1 MSAAFTS
8 FPTVSPGDLRA
19 AMGHFATGV
28 TVVTSRDD
36 DGAPVGTTANAVAS
50 LSLDPPLLLVCFA
63 RDSLTLAAVRNHGAF
78 AVNVLAAHD
87 GDLSIAFARRG
98 AADAWEGLEHAAG
111 HTASPRIAGA
121 LACLDCSVERLLPG
135 GDHVIVTGRVLDVE
149 TSAQDRAPLLFYRG
163 TYTSL
168 QPPAPPAAPR
178 TPAAATTDAT
188 CDLPTPHGPLRAVAQ
203 ASAEGATTLALVH
216 GDLAAHPRPH
226 VSVHT
231 ACLAG
236 DTLGS
241 LLCTCRSRLD
251 LALERI
257 VADGA
262 GVLVYTKRSG
272 GSPLDC
278 PRDAPADPEVVGGLV
293 RTLGVRALRLS
304 ATDAALA
311 PGLRSLGLDVEAAAA

>member
-1 MSAAFTS
+1 MSDTLAFPS
-8 FPTVSPGDLRA
+8 LSTVPSDDLRA
-19 AMGHFATGV
+19 AMGRFATGV

-36 DGAPVGTTANAVAS
+36 AGAPVGTTANAVAS

-63 RDSLTLAAVRNHGAF
+63 RDSLTLAALRNHGAF
-78 AVNVLAAHD
+78 AVNVLAEHD
-87 GDLSIAFARRG
+87 GELSLAFARRG
-98 AADAWEGLEHAAG
+98 AADAWDGLEHAAG
-111 HTASPRIAGA
+111 HTESPRIAGA
-121 LACLDCSVERLLPG
+121 LACLDCAVERLLPG

-149 TSAQDRAPLLFYRG
+149 VSDQDRAPLVFYRG
-163 TYTSL
+163 GYTSVH
-168 QPPAPPAAPR
+168 APVKQ
-178 TPAAATTDAT
+178 TAAA
-188 CDLPTPHGPLRAVAQ
+188 CELPTPHGPLRAVAQ
-203 ASAEGATTLALVH
+203 ASAGGATTLALVH
-216 GDLAAHPRPH
+216 GDLAAHPRPR

-278 PRDAPADPEVVGGLV
+278 PRDAPADADVVATLV

-311 PGLRSLGLDVEAAAA
+311 PGLRSLGLDVEPAPA

>member
-1 MSAAFTS
+1 MSDTLAFTS
-8 FPTVSPGDLRA
+8 RPTVSPGALRA

-36 DGAPVGTTANAVAS
+36 GGGPVGTTANAVAS

-63 RDSLTLAAVRNHGAF
+63 RDSLTLGAIRNHGAF

-87 GDLSIAFARRG
+87 GELSIAFAQRG
-98 AADAWEGLEHAAG
+98 AADAWDGLEHAAG

-121 LACLDCSVERLLPG
+121 LACLDCTLERMLPG

-163 TYTSL
+163 AYTSL
-168 QPPAPPAAPR
+168 PPDPAPAPS
-178 TPAAATTDAT
+178 TAAA
-188 CDLPTPHGPLRAVAQ
+188 CDLPTPHGPLRAIAQ
-203 ASAEGATTLALVH
+203 ASAGGATTLALVH
-216 GDLAAHPRPH
+216 GDVAAHARPR

-257 VADGA
+257 VAEGA
-262 GVLVYTKRSG
+262 GVLLYTKRSG

-278 PRDAPADPEVVGGLV
+278 PRDAPADPDVVAGLV
-293 RTLGVRALRLS
+293 RTLGVRALRLD

-311 PGLRSLGLDVEAAAA
+311 PALRALGLEVGAAAT